1 MNVETCCRGI
11 LRRCVACANCG
22 WIAASL
28 MLAPPALADN
38 GWDLSVLADVGSPS
52 GWVQVRE
59 NEIEGT
65 RLHFGDLDVN
75 TMPGLHFHA
84 DKTFSDVSELHL
96 GFSTFMLDGST
107 TIDEPVFFNGATI
120 APGKLETRT
129 RFQDF
134 MEFDAAYWHRF
145 TGFDRGGGIWGSIG
159 ATYVLLN
166 FRLGGTLAADS
177 VGNELKE
184 DFYVQELP
192 VPIFG
197 LHMRYPFADAWEFD
211 ADASAGRLPWVDSLR
226 TEGGEVKLAQT
237 DEEASIGLDYHFGN
251 RWHAGGYLFYSYFAQ
266 DEKSHEDGNQIRLSS
281 TGVGVKVGYRF

>member
-1 MNVETCCRGI
+1 MNIETCCRGT
-11 LRRCVACANCG
+11 LRTRFAAIG
-22 WIAASL
+22 AWIAVFV
-28 MLAPPALADN
+28 PAATPAHADN
-38 GWDLSVLADVGSPS
+38 GWDLSVLAEVGSPS

-65 RLHFGDLDVN
+65 RLHFDDLDVN
-75 TMPGLHFHA
+75 TMPGLHFRA

-96 GFSTFMLDGST
+96 GFSTFMLDGNT
-107 TIDEPVFFNGATI
+107 TIDEPVNFNGATI

-134 MEFDAAYWHRF
+134 VEFDAAYWHRF
-145 TGFDRGGGIWGSIG
+145 AGFGQGGGIWGSIG

-166 FRLGGTLAADS
+166 FRLNGTLAPDS

-192 VPIFG
+192 VPMFG
-197 LHMRYPFADAWEFD
+197 LHLRYPFANAWELD

-237 DEEASIGLDYHFGN
+237 NEEVSVGLDYHLGN

-266 DEKSHEDGNQIRLSS
+266 DEKSHEDGNAIRLDS
-281 TGVGVKVGYRF
+281 TGIGIKVGYQF